1 MDVPPSSAP
10 PTILLPPQ
18 AASPITPAISPPLAT
33 TPSVLSERKAFGAHP
48 PPPTRTIALGDKLPP
63 ARRQPSGSSSDEE
76 EEEAKKVELLPDSS
90 RASRRPPVL
99 KVHNYSES
107 YIHVPSYTGVVAA
120 TGSVVA
126 VSSGHHLK
134 IYDLT
139 QSDSPIH
146 DLDPRGMGMEAKIKD
161 FKITSMEFRPAPREA
176 DRGCYLWIGTK
187 DGHLFELDVHAGL
200 VVGMKLAIHTHAVT
214 HMCRYGNNM
223 VTLDETG
230 KALVFTPDTPG
241 ADPGLS
247 ATQARV
253 VRMADKQDFVKII
266 GGKLWTSARDPS
278 GTSAGN
284 TSRGPIIRVYDIF
297 QPGSV
302 GRSVLPTEHLGA
314 VTSGTVLQSQPG
326 QVFIGHE
333 GGNVSVWSLD
343 TEDGLPVCQ
352 EVIKVSTSDIL
363 CLEGVNDRLWAGGRK
378 GNIAAYDV
386 SHKPWVMTNNWQAH
400 QKLPVLKLGV
410 DTWSI
415 EKFGRLQVYSAGRDE
430 RIRFW
435 DGLLGIDWIDQEL
448 LKRETEFSSF
458 RDLTVL
464 LVSWNM
470 DSARPDHLTGS
481 PDNIN
486 FLHNALSSADAPDII
501 SFGFQEV
508 IDLESR
514 KMAAKSVLLGGKSR
528 TTDGA
533 ISQRVTTAY
542 KKWHDRLMLA
552 VRLAMP
558 PDTPYTVVHTDQMI
572 GLFSCIFVKDSVK
585 ANIRDTALAMV
596 KRGMGGRYGNKGG
609 IIARM
614 VIDDSS
620 ICFINCHLAAGQHHV
635 RQRNADVA
643 AFLEEEIFPE
653 SGELGPYVNGGDG
666 TLVLDHEIVF
676 LSGDMNYRID
686 LRRDAVEADIRK
698 GDFTRL
704 IAQDQ
709 LLKEMKNNRAFRL
722 RPFSEGPLAF
732 APTYKYDRRSD
743 EYDTSEKRRV
753 PAWCDRVLWRSREPS
768 RVEQLHY
775 RRYEANVSD
784 HRPISSAFRMT
795 VKSIAPERR
804 EPVKAEVTAL
814 WTQKEIALLE
824 AAYAFYASQSMV

>member
-1 MDVPPSSAP
+1 MPPRIVLPNPAPSPFDDTTASHVSPARAPPLPTRKNGNIQRSSTSVDHGRAPSIDSVSTTASDSSSTSPPETASPVDYANSHATPAARNPPPRPPPRNKNAGLSKQVSLPTTASPSPISGTPPPLPARKNTGLVNEEPRRVPPPPRHRSTLDMDVPPSSAP

-107 YIHVPSYTGVVAA
+107 YIHVPSYTGFVAA

-435 DGLLGIDWIDQEL
+435 DGLLGIDWIGGLQ
-448 LKRETEFSSF
+448 
-458 RDLTVL
+458 RDLIPFV
-464 LVSWNM
+464 
-470 DSARPDHLTGS
+470 DSL
-481 PDNIN
+481 
-486 FLHNALSSADAPDII
+486 
-501 SFGFQEV
+501 
-508 IDLESR
+508 
-514 KMAAKSVLLGGKSR
+514 
-528 TTDGA
+528 
-533 ISQRVTTAY
+533 
-542 KKWHDRLMLA
+542 
-552 VRLAMP
+552 
-558 PDTPYTVVHTDQMI
+558 
-572 GLFSCIFVKDSVK
+572 
-585 ANIRDTALAMV
+585 
-596 KRGMGGRYGNKGG
+596 
-609 IIARM
+609 
-614 VIDDSS
+614 
-620 ICFINCHLAAGQHHV
+620 
-635 RQRNADVA
+635 
-643 AFLEEEIFPE
+643 
-653 SGELGPYVNGGDG
+653 
-666 TLVLDHEIVF
+666 
-676 LSGDMNYRID
+676 
-686 LRRDAVEADIRK
+686 
-698 GDFTRL
+698 
-704 IAQDQ
+704 
-709 LLKEMKNNRAFRL
+709 
-722 RPFSEGPLAF
+722 
-732 APTYKYDRRSD
+732 
-743 EYDTSEKRRV
+743 
-753 PAWCDRVLWRSREPS
+753 
-768 RVEQLHY
+768 
-775 RRYEANVSD
+775 
-784 HRPISSAFRMT
+784 
-795 VKSIAPERR
+795 
-804 EPVKAEVTAL
+804 
-814 WTQKEIALLE
+814 
-824 AAYAFYASQSMV
+824 